1 MIDQLS
7 ELLTPCVNLAME
19 AGEKILSIYSSN
31 FNVEYKDDNSPLTAA
46 DLASHECI
54 TAGLAKIAGNFPVL
68 SEESALLTFDQR
80 RHWET
85 YWLIDPLDGTKE
97 FIKRNGEFTV
107 NIALIHKTKPVLGV
121 VYAPVPKTSYFS
133 SSGSKAYKMT
143 GQETPVPIFV
153 RSPASHPP
161 VVVGSRSHLT
171 EEVKA
176 YLLRLGDCTMKPVGS
191 SLKFCLVAEGEAD
204 LYPRFGPTSEW
215 DTAAAHCI
223 VESAG
228 GRVVNLHG
236 EPLRYNTKPSL
247 LNPFFLVFGDASRAW
262 LSYIE

>member
-1 MIDQLS
+1 M
-7 ELLTPCVNLAME
+7 
-19 AGEKILSIYSSN
+19 
-31 FNVEYKDDNSPLTAA
+31 
-46 DLASHECI
+46 
-54 TAGLAKIAGNFPVL
+54 
-68 SEESALLTFDQR
+68 
-80 RHWET
+80 
-85 YWLIDPLDGTKE
+85 
-97 FIKRNGEFTV
+97 
-107 NIALIHKTKPVLGV
+107 
-121 VYAPVPKTSYFS
+121 
-133 SSGSKAYKMT
+133 
-143 GQETPVPIFV
+143 PIFV
-153 RSPASHPP
+153 RSPPSHPP

-228 GRVVNLHG
+228 GRVVNLLG

-247 LNPFFLVFGDASRAW
+247 LNPFFLVFGDASGAW